1 MTRSVVVS
9 TPYPTVHLQSVIQ
22 MAETLVVVTGGGVV
36 TQKII
41 VPVWDVKIIDI

>member
-9 TPYPTVHLQSVIQ
+9 TPYLTVHQQSVIQ
-22 MAETLVVVTGGGVV
+22 MGGTLVVVARGSVV

-41 VPVWDVKIIDI
+41 VPVLDVKIIEM